1 MLNIYPN
8 PAKDQLT
15 IRCKDCQIS
24 TITIRDLSEK
34 IVFISKELFDTAKTF
49 RTLSTIFVFR
59 CVVILMLLAVQS
71 CNNQSFEES
80 PASQPYQYIT
90 AMPVGEKVPLS
101 PDKKV
106 EWQWENPKADDEL
119 EIYTLKPV
127 MVKTDRPESFGE
139 IATLTKKSSNVVVKG
154 TGTIM
159 LDFGQVN
166 AAWLEFDSKDMTGK
180 VTMSISEYNE
190 PAILNKGAQN
200 RFKTKSPTK
209 YGNTYRLELNDEL
222 FEGVRFGWIHVNTFE
237 KEWHIDNVRLV
248 CQIKPVN
255 YKGSFSCSDSLL
267 TKIWYT
273 GAYGVKLNLL
283 KDYFGGILME
293 RSDRFSWTG
302 DAYPSQAAAL
312 VAFANYDFIRKNIY
326 HTSTQDNGIESYSLY
341 WIQSLVDYFYY
352 TGDSETILHFIDN
365 ACKKL
370 DHAYEVFGTNLW
382 LGFYGWDERIGA
394 GTSGLTYDSDAEPQ
408 NAYKMLSI
416 ESWNDFSRMM
426 KDLSKTELS
435 KKYSM
440 YAHEKL
446 SEIRLEPDWTEKY
459 GIHAASDAINTGM
472 LNGKEENRMYKNAFT
487 DRQNR
492 LSFSPF
498 NQYFIIQA
506 LSRINKYDDALETI
520 RDQWGGQIKYG
531 ATTFFENFR
540 PSWSEDL
547 NPNDAPPNGQC
558 GYTSMAHP
566 WGGGVVKWISEE
578 ILGVKPVTPGFGL
591 VEILPHFGRTLTMV
605 EGKVPTPEGAIHVAF
620 DVSKGSAHVIVPQ
633 EIKATIGIPKVE
645 KEIISIQLNGKPVW
659 QDKTVVHPQ
668 NEIKETKEFILFSEL
683 EGGTYDFAVEYFGDT
698 PKYVES
704 EWVFPA
710 TFVSQDSLTQGDWIS
725 KYGKEGY
732 MLFNYLKK
740 NGKPKHLQSLKGD
753 IVDVSLY
760 LNADSIWWRSNSIDK
775 RVLMPDNQQVFVQ
788 NAGAI
793 FTQDPYACRQTM
805 TIDVKLAHQNE
816 YEFSLYFLDWDNQLR
831 RSAIE
836 VIDLDTKNI
845 IAPVRIVDNYSGGK
859 YMTFRYNKS
868 VRFRINHV
876 RGPNAVVSGI
886 FFDKAR

>member
-1 MLNIYPN
+1 M
-8 PAKDQLT
+8 K
-15 IRCKDCQIS
+15 K
-24 TITIRDLSEK
+24 
-34 IVFISKELFDTAKTF
+34 F
-49 RTLSTIFVFR
+49 RTLSTLCVFR
-59 CVVILMLLAVQS
+59 GVAISILLLVQS
-71 CNNQSFEES
+71 CNNQSFEKS
-80 PASQPYQYIT
+80 PASQLYQYIT
-90 AMPVGEKVPLS
+90 ARPVGEKVPLS
-101 PDKKV
+101 PDKIV

-127 MVKTDRPESFGE
+127 LVKTDTPESFDKLS
-139 IATLTKKSSNVVVKG
+139 TLKKKSSNVVVKG

-159 LDFGQVN
+159 MDFGQVN

-200 RFKTKSPTK
+200 RFKTKAPVK

-255 YKGSFSCSDSLL
+255 YKGSFSCSDTLL

-283 KDYFGGILME
+283 KDYFGAILME
-293 RSDRFSWTG
+293 RSDRYSWTG
-302 DAYPSQAAAL
+302 DAYPSQATAL

-326 HTSTQDNGIESYSLY
+326 HTSTQNNGIESYSLY

-370 DHAYEVFGTNLW
+370 DHAYNIFGKNPQ
-382 LGFYGWDERIGA
+382 LGFYGWDERLGA
-394 GTSGLTYDSDAEPQ
+394 GFLKFNNKNDNDAENQ

-416 ESWNDFSRMM
+416 ESWNDFSRIL
-426 KDLSKTELS
+426 KELGKIELS
-435 KKYSM
+435 NKYSE
-440 YAHEKL
+440 YAIEKM
-446 SEIRLEPDWTEKY
+446 SEIRLEQDWTEKF
-459 GIHAASDAINTGM
+459 GVHAASDAINTGM
-472 LNGKEENRMYKNAFT
+472 LNGKEEKRMYENAFT

-492 LSFSPF
+492 LSYSPF

-506 LSRINKYDDALETI
+506 LSRMNKYDDALETI

-578 ILGVKPVTPGFGL
+578 VLGVKPVTPGFCS
-591 VEILPHFGRTLTMV
+591 VEILPHLGRTLTMV
-605 EGKVPTPEGAIHVAF
+605 EGKVPTPQGAIHVAF
-620 DVSKGSAHVIVPQ
+620 DVSKGSAHIIVPQ
-633 EIKATIGIPKVE
+633 GIKATVGIPKVE

-659 QDKTVVHPQ
+659 QNKTVVHPQ

-683 EGGTYDFAVEYFGDT
+683 EGGTYDFTVEYFGET

-704 EWVFPA
+704 KWVFPA
-710 TFVSQDSLTQGDWIS
+710 TFISQDSLTQGEWS
-725 KYGKEGY
+725 GRYGKEGY
-732 MLFNYLKK
+732 VMFNYLKK
-740 NGKPKHLQSLKGD
+740 NGKPMHLQSFKGD
-753 IVDVSLY
+753 IVDVSLN
-760 LNADSIWWRSNSIDK
+760 LNADSIWVTDLDDK
-775 RVLMPDNQQVFVQ
+775 RVLMPDNQQVFIQ
-788 NAGAI
+788 NAGAV
-793 FTQDPYACRQTM
+793 FTQDPRACWQTM
-805 TIDVKLAHQNE
+805 TIDVKLAQQNK
-816 YEFSLYFLDWDNQLR
+816 YEFSLYFLDWDKQLR

-859 YMTFRYNKS
+859 YMTFQYNNS

-886 FFDKAR
+886 FFDKVR